1 MAHIQPYGPTPRHV
15 ETFSYL
21 EPMTPERLRYQ
32 IAYIIQSGWTPAI
45 EYTEPEKSFSNF
57 WYLWELP
64 LFGERSVDRVL
75 AELEACHRANPGH
88 HVRLL
93 GYDNYMQ
100 SQGTAFIVHRG
111 GGTVR
116 NFPDRLTGTNGR

>member
-1 MAHIQPYGPTPRHV
+1 MTHIEPYGPTTRRA

-21 EPMTPERLRYQ
+21 PPLTPERLRAQ
-32 IAYIIQSGWTPAI
+32 IVYLIEQGWSPAV
-45 EYTEPEKSFSNF
+45 EHTEPEKSMSNF

-64 LFGERSVDRVL
+64 LFGERSVDRVM
-75 AELEACHRANPGH
+75 AELDACHRANPGH

-100 SQGTAFIVHRG
+100 SQGTAFIVHRAG
-111 GGTVR
+111 AR
-116 NFPDRLTGTNGR
+116 